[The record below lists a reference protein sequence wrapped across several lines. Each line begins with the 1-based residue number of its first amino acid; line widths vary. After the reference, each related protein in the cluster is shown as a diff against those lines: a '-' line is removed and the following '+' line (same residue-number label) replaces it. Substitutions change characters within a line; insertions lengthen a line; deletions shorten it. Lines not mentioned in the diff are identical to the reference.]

1 LALLCAAAA
10 KATPNIRLRR
20 RTFVCV
26 AEHSFA
32 SPNILLRCGI
42 LKISQLFDLSD
53 LFELFDHSIML
64 SRVNTLTTLTTQLR
78 QLARRLALRFRFA
91 TAMPQLMQC
100 KWVQSHHWR
109 SFDGLAAVMGLPL
122 EAFRHQSLGMTEE
135 EVAAATATAA
145 TADDATATA
154 AEVAVA
160 EAYLRSSFTV
170 LDRVASAQFYRV
182 TALGAYLVSL
192 TPSSDEVQSVVVEKA
207 VEFIAAA
214 RVPGVTTEAAVLA
227 LGKEIFDAVT
237 ATATATAT
245 A

>member
-1 LALLCAAAA
+1 
-10 KATPNIRLRR
+10 
-20 RTFVCV
+20 
-26 AEHSFA
+26 
-32 SPNILLRCGI
+32 
-42 LKISQLFDLSD
+42 
-53 LFELFDHSIML
+53 ML
-64 SRVNTLTTLTTQLR
+64 SRVNTLTTQLR

-122 EAFRHQSLGMTEE
+122 GAFRHQSLGMTEE
-135 EVAAATATAA
+135 EVAAATADDA
-145 TADDATATA
+145 TATATA

-192 TPSSDEVQSVVVEKA
+192 QSVVVEKA

-227 LGKEIFDAVT
+227 LGKEMFDAVT
-237 ATATATAT
+237 ATATATA
-245 A
+245 

>member
-1 LALLCAAAA
+1 
-10 KATPNIRLRR
+10 
-20 RTFVCV
+20 
-26 AEHSFA
+26 
-32 SPNILLRCGI
+32 
-42 LKISQLFDLSD
+42 
-53 LFELFDHSIML
+53 ML
-64 SRVNTLTTLTTQLR
+64 SRVNTLTTQLR

-192 TPSSDEVQSVVVEKA
+192 TPSSEVQSVVVERA

-214 RVPGVTTEAAVLA
+214 RVPGLTTEAAVLA
-227 LGKEIFDAVT
+227 LGKEMFDAVT